1 MGIKSRGVYET
12 PAATVL
18 NIAHGILKA
27 LQWTREVMRLR
38 EHAHPKFSELI
49 YYGFWFSPEMD
60 FLMAAIE
67 KSQELI
73 DGSVHLCL
81 YKGML
86 SLKP

>member
-1 MGIKSRGVYET
+1 
-12 PAATVL
+12 
-18 NIAHGILKA
+18 
-27 LQWTREVMRLR
+27 MRLR

>member
-1 MGIKSRGVYET
+1 MD
-12 PAATVL
+12 
-18 NIAHGILKA
+18 
-27 LQWTREVMRLR
+27 REVMRLSNMLT
-38 EHAHPKFSELI
+38 PKFAEII

-81 YKGML
+81 YKGNVL
-86 SLKP
+86 D